1 MASDSSL
8 NRSMDSATK
17 HYSSMFFLPSYKTAL
32 VGVAALCIIA
42 VSFST
47 FLLYHSMGSLA
58 LGFSLFVI
66 AYLSNIVVSKSLLRN
81 DPIFS
86 MRRTL
91 GLSFACWLIWLFFI
105 VLGVG
110 LSFWFGWLIWV
121 KLSLLGF
128 AAVVT
133 LRFLVFNATS
143 SSAKWRQVLS
153 VLLEPALSVIAVFG
167 FLGSSHFKLVY
178 LGGFAIC
185 NFIPCDRLCS
195 CVSAAFIY

>member
-8 NRSMDSATK
+8 NHSMDSATK

-32 VGVAALCIIA
+32 VAVAALCIIA

-47 FLLYHSMGSLA
+47 FLLYPSMGSLA

-91 GLSFACWLIWLFFI
+91 GLSFVCWLIWLFFI

-143 SSAKWRQVLS
+143 SSAKWRQA
-153 VLLEPALSVIAVFG
+153 P
-167 FLGSSHFKLVY
+167 
-178 LGGFAIC
+178 
-185 NFIPCDRLCS
+185 LCTT
-195 CVSAAFIY
+195 